1 MPLGRAGRALAGLA
15 VAWTLGVPGAG
26 RADVVELTNGQR
38 IEGTI
43 TEVADAEIH
52 IEVDGRE
59 TRILQADVRSIAFES
74 AQSTPPS
81 PGPVTAAAPR
91 PPAPEPVA
99 PPSVAPADPRLPPIA
114 AALAGLERL
123 QAATATPLPVEDYA
137 ARLDEARRAATP
149 AFGDASVPDEI
160 LRPIGAAI
168 RYHAFAALTR
178 GLGDAGGA
186 AMALAWDPVVADC
199 RPLEQLIAR
208 ETSRRGIDPKDP
220 RVIRALARVEATLAL
235 RACAGEQIAEAE
247 QHARGRR

>member
-1 MPLGRAGRALAGLA
+1 MGRALAGLA
-15 VAWTLGVPGAG
+15 VACALVAPGAG

-43 TEVADAEIH
+43 TDVADAEIR

-59 TRILQADVRSIAFES
+59 TRILQADVRSIAFGS

-81 PGPVTAAAPR
+81 PGPVAAAPP
-91 PPAPEPVA
+91 PPASEPVA
-99 PPSVAPADPRLPPIA
+99 PPSVVPADPRLPPIT

-123 QAATATPLPVEDYA
+123 QAATATPLPAEDYA

-168 RYHAFAALTR
+168 RYHAFAALAR
-178 GLGDAGGA
+178 GLDGAGGEA
-186 AMALAWDPVVADC
+186 TALAWDPVVADC
-199 RPLEQLIAR
+199 RPLEQLIGR

-220 RVIRALARVEATLAL
+220 RVIRTLAGVEATLVL

-247 QHARGRR
+247 QRARGRR